1 MPPIISTILATA
13 FALGTII
20 FVHEA
25 GHLLVA
31 KAFGMRVLTFSLGFG
46 RRLFGWKSGETD
58 YRVSLFPLGGYVK
71 LGGEIPDERTD
82 DPREFLN
89 RPRWQRV
96 IVYLAGPTMNV
107 ILAILLIA
115 IVFMIGIE
123 VPDLQEIQPVLG
135 TVEANSSAAAAGL
148 QAGDRILEIDGKKV
162 ERWQDVGFELM
173 TAAERKVP
181 LVAERDGQRLTV
193 EVTPAKVPGYDFGD
207 TAGMYPVV
215 RPRVMQVL
223 AGGAAE
229 AAGVQP
235 GDTIRSVDGRA
246 VADPPDFVQY
256 IEKHAGTLVRL
267 EVDRAGK
274 LVTLDVTPRA
284 EASAE
289 GKGKIGVSVGVY
301 QRYGPLRAVVE
312 SAKYNWH
319 IVQQT
324 FSVLGKIFT
333 QKIAAKS
340 ALSGPIEIAS
350 MSGQAARS
358 GFKNLLYLMGFI
370 SISIGILNLLPVPIL
385 DGGQIT
391 ILVVE
396 GVIRR
401 DLSLAVKE
409 RLAQVGFVLLMALM
423 VMVLYFDAAKH
434 FLR

>member
-46 RRLFGWKSGETD
+46 RRLFGWKRGETD

-89 RPRWQRV
+89 QPRWKRI

-107 ILAILLIA
+107 ILAIALIA

-123 VPDLQEIQPVLG
+123 VPDLQDIQPVLG
-135 TVEANSSAAAAGL
+135 TVEANSSAATAGVL
-148 QAGDRILEIDGKKV
+148 AGDKIVEVAGKKV
-162 ERWQDVGFELM
+162 DRWQDVGFELM
-173 TAAERKVP
+173 TNAERKVP
-181 LVAERDGQRLTV
+181 VVVERQGQRLSF
-193 EVTPAKVPGYDFGD
+193 EVTPGKVPGYDFGD
-207 TAGMYPVV
+207 TAGMFPVV
-215 RPRVMQVL
+215 LPRVVQLVT
-223 AGGAAE
+223 GAAAE
-229 AAGVQP
+229 TSGVQV
-235 GDTIRSVDGRA
+235 GDTIRSVDGQA
-246 VADPPDFVQY
+246 IADPPDFVQY
-256 IEKHAGTLVRL
+256 IEKHAGVAMHL
-267 EVDRAGK
+267 EIERGDK
-274 LVTLDVTPRA
+274 IVTLEVTPRA
-284 EASAE
+284 DAE
-289 GKGKIGVSVGVY
+289 GKGKIGASLGVY
-301 QRYGPLRAVVE
+301 QRYGPVRAVIE

-391 ILVVE
+391 ILLVE
-396 GVIRR
+396 AVIRR
-401 DLSLAVKE
+401 DLSLVVKE
-409 RLAQVGFVLLMALM
+409 RLAQVGFVLLMLLM
-423 VMVLYFDAAKH
+423 VTVLYFDAAKH